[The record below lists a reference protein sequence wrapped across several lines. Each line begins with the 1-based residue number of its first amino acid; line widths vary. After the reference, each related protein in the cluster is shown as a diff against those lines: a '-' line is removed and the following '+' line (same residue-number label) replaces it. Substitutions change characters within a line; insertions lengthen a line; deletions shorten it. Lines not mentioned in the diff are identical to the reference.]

1 MSFEKKYLKYK
12 KKYLDLIKLQVG
24 QRYKTSLNLEGGAS
38 TTAAAAEEDNKEKK
52 RILILSSHQNKMTAM
67 IYNLLFNNNDELENY
82 ITRWKQLHNKNDMT
96 KIEVLTQF
104 GFDNYGTLKIDKIN
118 AINIRIQ
125 IIGGDRFNF
134 RNFFSPELILPMN
147 TFPENLIVYIVR
159 HGEAINNI
167 LNQTMI
173 EELTNINLKSDLSTL
188 KVGGSAKSGS
198 SAKGGE
204 SAGSDGGY

>member
-12 KKYLDLIKLQVG
+12 KKYLDLIKLKIG

-38 TTAAAAEEDNKEKK
+38 TTAAEEDNKEKK

-96 KIEVLTQF
+96 NIQVLTQF

-134 RNFFSPELILPMN
+134 RNFFSSPELILPMN

-159 HGEAINNI
+159 HGEANHNI
-167 LNQTMI
+167 LNTKMI
-173 EELTNINLKSDLSTL
+173 EELENLKGNLSTL

-204 SAGSDGGY
+204 SGGGGGY

>member
-12 KKYLDLIKLQVG
+12 KKYLDLIKLKIG

-38 TTAAAAEEDNKEKK
+38 TTAAAEEDNNEKK

-134 RNFFSPELILPMN
+134 RNFFSSPELILPMN

-159 HGEAINNI
+159 HGEANHNI
-167 LNQTMI
+167 LNTKMI
-173 EELTNINLKSDLSTL
+173 EELENLKGNLSTL

-204 SAGSDGGY
+204 SGGGGY